1 MPDKLREGFTTGSA
15 ATGAALAALQ
25 LLRHGSAP
33 DSVRVPLPPFADAPQ
48 AGLCGLPVPRGWLE
62 LPVARCLPGP
72 APELTAAWAANNFA
86 CCDPPPKGIV
96 RSAHASIIKD
106 GGDDPDATSGACIKA
121 TVVESPAPCDRAAV
135 AEPAN
140 IIIMG
145 GPGVGRITLP
155 GLPVPVGQAA
165 INPVPR
171 QQISLALRAQ
181 ECDRADNSARAAQTV
196 LTVFVSVPQGLE
208 LAQKTFNPRLG
219 IEGGISILG
228 TQGTVRP
235 YSHAAWKA
243 TIEQGLAVAAATGC
257 RTICLTTG
265 RRSERLLM
273 ERYPHLPERCFV
285 QVADFAQFSLHAAGA
300 LDFDHIVW
308 GCFFGKLVKLAQG
321 HAYTHAKDSTLDMQ
335 ALAQQARRASA
346 ACADE
351 VARCITAA
359 HALELL
365 LADAAGPH
373 VLNLVAQQAVQTAS
387 TFAGQAVGLHLFHT
401 DGRELLAP

>member
-25 LLRHGSAP
+25 LLRRGCAP
-33 DSVRVPLPPFADAPQ
+33 ATVRVPLPPFANAPQ
-48 AGLCGLPVPRGWLE
+48 AGLCGLPAPRGWLE
-62 LPVARCLPGP
+62 LPVAHCLPGP

-86 CCDPPPKGIV
+86 CCDPPPQGMV
-96 RSAHASIIKD
+96 RSAQASIIKD
-106 GGDDPDATSGACIKA
+106 GGDDPDATSGACITA

-181 ECDRADNSARAAQTV
+181 EYDQASNPARAAQTV

-257 RTICLTTG
+257 RTVCLTTG

-335 ALAQQARRASA
+335 ALAQQSRRASA

-373 VLNLVAQQAVQTAS
+373 VLNLVAQQAVQTAR

-401 DGRELLAP
+401 DGRELLAL

>member
-25 LLRHGSAP
+25 LLRHGCAP
-33 DSVRVPLPPFADAPQ
+33 DTVRVPLPPFANAPQ
-48 AGLCGLPVPRGWLE
+48 AGLCGLPAPRGWLE
-62 LPVARCLPGP
+62 LPVAHCLPGP

-86 CCDPPPKGIV
+86 CCDPPPQGMV

-106 GGDDPDATSGACIKA
+106 GGDDPDATSGACITA

-181 ECDRADNSARAAQTV
+181 EYDQASNPARAAQTV

-335 ALAQQARRASA
+335 ALAQQSRRASA

-373 VLNLVAQQAVQTAS
+373 VLNLVAQQAVQTAR

-401 DGRELLAP
+401 DGRELLAL